1 MKAGQLG
8 KGLQP
13 ARARRWRRNLGEKEA
28 RALSTLS
35 YSSFF
40 ITNMKVA
47 RGWLEGGRDEELMW
61 SLALRR
67 RLRRV
72 ALSRKSERVVQ
83 PDSLQFLGSE
93 TTSLHPLCD
102 LHLAMPRLP
111 APWTVDKL
119 HSDFAG

>member
-40 ITNMKVA
+40 IANMKVA

-83 PDSLQFLGSE
+83 PDSSQFLGSE

-102 LHLAMPRLP
+102 LHLAMPCLP